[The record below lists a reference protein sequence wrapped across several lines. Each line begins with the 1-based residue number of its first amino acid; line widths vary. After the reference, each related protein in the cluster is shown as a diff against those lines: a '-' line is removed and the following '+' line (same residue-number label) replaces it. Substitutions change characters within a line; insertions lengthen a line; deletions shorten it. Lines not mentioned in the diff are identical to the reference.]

1 MTNYDK
7 LIRYFE
13 DFPGIGSRQAKRFIN
28 HLLVQP
34 EADLTEFAELVK
46 NIQSSVATC
55 DRCFRFFN
63 RHIDETS
70 CSICTNPERDEAKLM
85 VLERDADLLAIER
98 SGTYD
103 GLYFILGG
111 TISLLNSD
119 DTKKLRGGALK
130 ARVAAD
136 NARLEEIIL
145 AFAVNPDG
153 ENTARY
159 VESLLKEIIAETSTK
174 VSYLGRGLST
184 GSELEYADPETIKSA
199 LQNRS

>member
-34 EADLTEFAELVK
+34 ESNLSEFAELVK

-63 RHIDETS
+63 RRGTETN
-70 CSICTNPERDEAKLM
+70 CTICTDPERDETKLM
-85 VLERDADLLAIER
+85 ILERDADLTAIER

-130 ARVAAD
+130 NHISA
-136 NARLEEIIL
+136 NQETLKEIIL
-145 AFAVNPDG
+145 AFSVNPDG
-153 ENTARY
+153 ENTSRY
-159 VESLLKEIIAETSTK
+159 VESLFKEVAGESGIKI
-174 VSYLGRGLST
+174 SYLGRGLST
-184 GSELEYADPETIKSA
+184 GSELEYADPETIKNA